1 MGTASPFVRGGY
13 NFRCCPLLVETGT
26 TQNQHEPL
34 LIASLFGED
43 LGSTEPCATAVHKEP
58 FSTSALQGSH
68 SSICYYH
75 QDLHQ
80 WRLQAALRLGPFCAH
95 HCALLLV
102 RAYRVCRAGT
112 RTGQPTLP
120 LTAEHRHDASA
131 ASIFR
136 ASCFGSSDDR
146 FARQNRFGPPSG
158 FPLTSSWPGIVHH
171 LSGPSVCALGAP
183 LVGRRFDGR
192 PADEAPRECGPI
204 CSGNPPD
211 ERGGRI
217 RRHLPSTSAGL
228 VFNFFSPQR
237 VSSAVAPTSLGAP
250 ARNPTTRTH
259 VRLLGPCFKTGRTRA
274 RLGLSSPTGS
284 GYGAIGRRR
293 TAPVTRHG
301 RRPARAASTRTDA
314 RKIPSA
320 DSARPT
326 RGEAYPNRVRS
337 KLPPGLRPASPRFGA
352 TRSTPLPGTRQR
364 RAPLGPRRP
373 LPSESRR
380 STAARKIGSAGRTEP
395 GRPPWRARKPTP
407 RPRAETPAARPTE
420 TTTVAG
426 PRVRHETESS
436 PTRSSGLVRLPPNGF
451 TYSLNSL
458 FKVLFNFTSRY
469 LFAIG
474 LVVVFSLRW
483 SLPPA

>member
-1 MGTASPFVRGGY
+1 MRAD
-13 NFRCCPLLVETGT
+13 LLG
-26 TQNQHEPL
+26 EPPV
-34 LIASLFGED
+34 
-43 LGSTEPCATAVHKEP
+43 T
-58 FSTSALQGSH
+58 
-68 SSICYYH
+68 
-75 QDLHQ
+75 
-80 WRLQAALRLGPFCAH
+80 
-95 HCALLLV
+95 
-102 RAYRVCRAGT
+102 
-112 RTGQPTLP
+112 
-120 LTAEHRHDASA
+120 
-131 ASIFR
+131 
-136 ASCFGSSDDR
+136 
-146 FARQNRFGPPSG
+146 
-158 FPLTSSWPGIVHH
+158 
-171 LSGPSVCALGAP
+171 
-183 LVGRRFDGR
+183 
-192 PADEAPRECGPI
+192 
-204 CSGNPPD
+204 
-211 ERGGRI
+211 GGRI

>member
-1 MGTASPFVRGGY
+1 M
-13 NFRCCPLLVETGT
+13 
-26 TQNQHEPL
+26 
-34 LIASLFGED
+34 
-43 LGSTEPCATAVHKEP
+43 ATALLSVATNA
-58 FSTSALQGSH
+58 FS
-68 SSICYYH
+68 
-75 QDLHQ
+75 
-80 WRLQAALRLGPFCAH
+80 
-95 HCALLLV
+95 
-102 RAYRVCRAGT
+102 
-112 RTGQPTLP
+112 
-120 LTAEHRHDASA
+120 
-131 ASIFR
+131 
-136 ASCFGSSDDR
+136 
-146 FARQNRFGPPSG
+146 
-158 FPLTSSWPGIVHH
+158 GIVHH

-364 RAPLGPRRP
+364 RA
-373 LPSESRR
+373 
-380 STAARKIGSAGRTEP
+380 ST
-395 GRPPWRARKPTP
+395 
-407 RPRAETPAARPTE
+407 
-420 TTTVAG
+420 
-426 PRVRHETESS
+426 
-436 PTRSSGLVRLPPNGF
+436 
-451 TYSLNSL
+451 
-458 FKVLFNFTSRY
+458 
-469 LFAIG
+469 
-474 LVVVFSLRW
+474 LR
-483 SLPPA
+483 

>member
-1 MGTASPFVRGGY
+1 
-13 NFRCCPLLVETGT
+13 ETGT

-320 DSARPT
+320 DSARPPHEEKRIQT
-326 RGEAYPNRVRS
+326 ACVRNYRRDSGQRVRGS
-337 KLPPGLRPASPRFGA
+337 
-352 TRSTPLPGTRQR
+352 
-364 RAPLGPRRP
+364 APLGALPSRGLVSAELHSDRVDRFPASRDVPLRRGKSVRPGGLSPDGRRGARENRRP
-373 LPSESRR
+373 
-380 STAARKIGSAGRTEP
+380 A
-395 GRPPWRARKPTP
+395 
-407 RPRAETPAARPTE
+407 PRAETPAARPTE